1 MSSAADAWSCVISL
15 RFEYDNRGMALPTP
29 RTHEFGPIL
38 SDKNQFEISLRRAQ
52 AAILNPH
59 LPHDK
64 FLRMTAQDLQNY
76 IQSESSLKFSKNTV
90 CVDIS
95 DPEATDLMFADL
107 PGMSKVLW
115 LASRA
120 DLYPSRLDPE

>member
-29 RTHEFGPIL
+29 RTHEFGPVL

-76 IQSESSLKFSKNTV
+76 TQSESSLKFSKNTV
-90 CVDIS
+90 CVYIS

-107 PGMSKVLW
+107 PGVLKVL
-115 LASRA
+115 
-120 DLYPSRLDPE
+120 